1 MLQLKYQ
8 ENEVIILA
16 EAIISL
22 GSNLGEREKNIN
34 FALKSVDLI
43 PETKVIKISN
53 LYETKPLGVPN
64 EQPNYLNCCAKIV
77 TEMSPQILLG
87 ALLGIEAAMGRKRKF
102 KFCERIIDI
111 DLIYYENEKISE
123 KNLILPH
130 PRAMERAFVLV
141 PLADICE
148 NMEFKN
154 TDFRKAYE
162 NCDKSILNEKN
173 K

>member
-64 EQPNYLNCCAKIV
+64 EQPN
-77 TEMSPQILLG
+77 
-87 ALLGIEAAMGRKRKF
+87 
-102 KFCERIIDI
+102 
-111 DLIYYENEKISE
+111 
-123 KNLILPH
+123 
-130 PRAMERAFVLV
+130 
-141 PLADICE
+141 
-148 NMEFKN
+148 
-154 TDFRKAYE
+154 
-162 NCDKSILNEKN
+162 
-173 K
+173 